1 MSDILRKGL
10 IPRGGMLHGD
20 GDKAAEATI
29 PFGVGV
35 QLGADPA
42 TQVKQFVGGTFH
54 GVAVRD
60 ETISGLDGSGNVVV
74 FAYYP
79 TGHAISVLRKG
90 PIVVEV
96 EEQVAVGDPVYCSNT
111 TGNFYKQA
119 GGGQTLVNGAVFLT
133 AAAAD
138 GDLAEIE
145 LNLPA

>member
-79 TGHAISVLRKG
+79 TGHAVSVLRKG

-96 EEQVAVGDPVYCSNT
+96 EDQVTVGAAVYCNTT
-111 TGNFYKQA
+111 TGNFQKGA
-119 GGGQTLVNGAVFLT
+119 GGGTLIAGAVFLT

>member
-1 MSDILRKGL
+1 MADILRKGL
-10 IPRGGMLHGD
+10 IPRGGQLHGD
-20 GDKAAEATI
+20 GDKAAEGTV

-35 QLGADPA
+35 QLGTDPA
-42 TQVKQFVGGTFH
+42 TQVKKFVGGTFW

-74 FAYYP
+74 FSYYP
-79 TGHAISVLRKG
+79 DGHAVSVLRKG
-90 PIVVEV
+90 PVVVEV
-96 EEQVAVGDPVYCSNT
+96 EGAVTAGAAVYCNDT
-111 TGNFYKQA
+111 TGNFQA
-119 GGGQTLVNGAVFLT
+119 GASGGTLISGAQFVT

>member
-1 MSDILRKGL
+1 MANILRKGL
-10 IPRGGMLHGD
+10 IPRGGQLHGD
-20 GDKAAEATI
+20 GSKAAEGTVS
-29 PFGVGV
+29 FGVGV

-42 TQVKQFVGGTFH
+42 TQVKKFVGGTFW

-60 ETISGLDGSGNVVV
+60 ETIAGLDGSGNVVV

-79 TGHAISVLRKG
+79 DGHAVSVLRKG

-96 EEQVAVGDPVYCSNT
+96 EEAVAAGDPVYCSNT

-119 GGGQTLVNGAVFLT
+119 GGGQTLVSGAQFLT